1 MSGQQKRRWKN
12 IKSLLCLPLLVLA
25 ATAAR
30 ADQAANY
37 TISGS
42 TGATLWGLG
51 NQPGT
56 EAVAFAFSAAAPQ
69 SADPSAP
76 PALAG
81 PRVAFSVSQWVL
93 ANRQWVQRHWYGDWP
108 LAPDVL
114 AIADDLNSGSLDS
127 MVLGTLEERSSSG
140 TVVTPNVFGHL
151 HFQWTGSSNRGN
163 TSTAYTYQTPS
174 YTTTL
179 QSVGSGRLAMASGMI
194 TVPALGAPITL
205 WGIGNLSAVSSG
217 LLNVT
222 MP

>member
-1 MSGQQKRRWKN
+1 MSKRRWKN
-12 IKSLLCLPLLVLA
+12 IGFISLLVLA
-25 ATAAR
+25 ATGVQ
-30 ADQAANY
+30 ADQGSNY
-37 TISGS
+37 TINGS
-42 TGATLWGLG
+42 SGATLWGLG

-56 EAVAFAFSAAAPQ
+56 EAVAFAFSQAAPL
-69 SADPSAP
+69 SADPNA
-76 PALAG
+76 PALPAG
-81 PRVAFSVSQWVL
+81 PRVAFSVSQWALV
-93 ANRQWVQRHWYGDWP
+93 NQQWVQRHWYGDWP

-127 MVLGTLEERSSSG
+127 MVLGTLEEHSSSG

-151 HFQWTGSSNRGN
+151 QLQWTGSSGRAN

-179 QSVGSGRLAMASGMI
+179 QSAGSGRLAMGSGTI
-194 TVPALGAPITL
+194 TVPALGAPISL
-205 WGIGNLSAVSSG
+205 WGFGNLSAVSTG